1 MAKFW
6 QISKNPNEIMRYVEL
21 SPKLTKW
28 QVLKYFVKQDDQ
40 EMVEKLLKPRY
51 FFPRELARMT
61 PTYYSELRKS
71 KSREMVEE
79 YACQS
84 WKQLS
89 DIGKIMD
96 SQMNFVSN
104 SHAINKKIEYLKENR
119 PEELLEWLENNEVK
133 NETYTDTLKLELLMD
148 DPEKN
153 AEKIVYLMATSHR
166 CLELINAVPKYREL
180 SMRAERKMIELKKS
194 VHWKDCASA
203 SLVMFYATEENKWQ
217 ILEYFAENNLKI
229 FSDITKGYTRR
240 TKRVDSERVVFE
252 CKEVVD
258 RYNGKQLSPA
268 FKQYVESCKQM
279 LDSVL
284 ENRQKA
290 ADKKTLKFQQLQNEK
305 QNSWLENQE
314 TQSFFKLGNI
324 NVGYR
329 QDYIQILQ
337 KYLQEDMSRS
347 EFCKVYGITSEA
359 GFNQMIEKLCSENA
373 IYAEQIKT
381 KESGDNI
388 SNDLKL
394 LIANVC
400 LGKEPLEKLLAKSKR
415 VSLTQAKD
423 ILNQNWGKK
432 AQDVFMLRVIKYY
445 HDRACAI
452 DTSSIEPENIAN
464 MLKTD
469 EIRFVVGNN
478 NYKALLSGKE
488 LAVPAPFINASIYL
502 HNEGNRVFSDM
513 VRGKT
518 PGQIEYILS
527 KYNRRFNKENYLKAD
542 NQIINDKGEVIDIT
556 PELIDKAYGFVL
568 SKDIVPSSS
577 VMNLAIRS
585 VANGKIDESV
595 KEDKQNLIN
604 QSLKLIEKIN
614 SISDY
619 FEYIDQ
625 LSNN

>member
-1 MAKFW
+1 MAKLW

-51 FFPRELARMT
+51 FIPRELARMT
-61 PTYYSELRKS
+61 STYYSGLRKS

-119 PEELLEWLENNEVK
+119 PEELLEWLENNEIK

-180 SMRAERKMIELKKS
+180 SMRAERKMIDLKKS

-203 SLVMFYATEENKWQ
+203 SLVMFNATEENKWQ

-240 TKRVDSERVVFE
+240 SRRVDSERVVFE

-268 FKQYVESCKQM
+268 LKQYVESCKQI

-400 LGKEPLEKLLAKSKR
+400 LGKEPLEKLLAQSKR
-415 VSLTQAKD
+415 VSLSQAKD

-445 HDRACAI
+445 HDRACEI

-518 PGQIEYILS
+518 PGQIEYMLS
-527 KYNRRFNKENYLKAD
+527 KYNRRFNKEKYLKAD
-542 NQIINDKGEVIDIT
+542 NQIINDKGEVVDIT
-556 PELIDKAYGFVL
+556 PELIDQAYGFVL

-614 SISDY
+614 SIGDY